1 MKQVLIDIAKDCPYT
16 VDEPAPRVLFVELGE
31 YSIDFRI
38 YAWIDNYSDEWP
50 ARDWILQR
58 VFERFAQE
66 GIEIPFP
73 TSVELPEIP
82 SGSTETSKKRKR
94 ARQKA
99 ARIKMSKDEK
109 FYREERD
116 SLKALLEDLEEQM
129 KDATLGSR
137 QKDQIK
143 KEMASLN
150 ATLQRFDSED

>member
-1 MKQVLIDIAKDCPYT
+1 MRK
-16 VDEPAPRVLFVELGE
+16 
-31 YSIDFRI
+31 
-38 YAWIDNYSDEWP
+38 
-50 ARDWILQR
+50 
-58 VFERFAQE
+58 
-66 GIEIPFP
+66 
-73 TSVELPEIP
+73 
-82 SGSTETSKKRKR
+82 TSKKRKR

-99 ARIKMSKDEK
+99 ARIQMSKDEK

>member
-1 MKQVLIDIAKDCPYT
+1 
-16 VDEPAPRVLFVELGE
+16 
-31 YSIDFRI
+31 
-38 YAWIDNYSDEWP
+38 
-50 ARDWILQR
+50 
-58 VFERFAQE
+58 
-66 GIEIPFP
+66 
-73 TSVELPEIP
+73 
-82 SGSTETSKKRKR
+82 
-94 ARQKA
+94 
-99 ARIKMSKDEK
+99 MSKDEK